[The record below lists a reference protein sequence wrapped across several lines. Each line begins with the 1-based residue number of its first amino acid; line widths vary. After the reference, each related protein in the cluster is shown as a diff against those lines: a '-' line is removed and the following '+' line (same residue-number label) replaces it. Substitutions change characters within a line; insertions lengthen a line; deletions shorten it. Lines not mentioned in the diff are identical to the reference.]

1 MEKKSINMKR
11 IWIVSELFY
20 PEETSTAYILTNIAK
35 ALSAKYEVGVIC
47 GPLVYDKTK
56 VVESAVNDIDKRI
69 TIQRVSDTKLD
80 KNRLFSR
87 ILRFIILTWKLSH
100 TLWRNLKKGDSIF
113 IVTNPA
119 PLLLVVSLIKRIK
132 KNELFILVHDVFPEN
147 TIPAN
152 IIKSPDSLLY
162 KFFRKVFN
170 IAYRQANTLIVLG
183 RDMLV
188 VMKNKLGKNPHNT
201 DIQII
206 ENWAETDLI
215 QMRESKNLPD
225 FIANPK
231 IDIQY
236 AGNIGR
242 VQGLMHFLE
251 IAKNVNNPDL
261 RYSFWGE
268 GACKKDMQMYVEQNK
283 MHNVYFFGSYT
294 RNEQEDV
301 LNNCDMAI
309 VTLAKGMYGLGVPSK
324 SYNIMAA
331 GKPILFIGDLNSEIA
346 LEIKENQLGFCFDTE
361 DTAGISNFLQDL
373 NLKKKSDLSEMGRRA
388 RSIAENKYSERVI
401 LDKYIK
407 VV

>member
-1 MEKKSINMKR
+1 MKR

-20 PEETSTAYILTNIAK
+20 PEETSTAYILTKIAK
-35 ALSAKYEVGVIC
+35 TLSAKYEVGVIC

-56 VVESAVNDIDKRI
+56 VVENVDNSIDKRI
-69 TIQRVSDTKLD
+69 IIQRVSDTKLD
-80 KNRLFSR
+80 KNKLFSR
-87 ILRFIILTWKLSH
+87 ILRFIILTWKLSY
-100 TLWRNLKKGDSIF
+100 TLWHNLKTGDSIF

-119 PLLLVVSLIKRIK
+119 PLLLVVSLIKRIRG
-132 KNELFILVHDVFPEN
+132 NELFILVHDVFPEN

-152 IIKSPDSLLY
+152 IIKSPNSLLY

-183 RDMLV
+183 RDMRE

-215 QMRESKNLPD
+215 QMKESKDLPI
-225 FIANPK
+225 FSTNPK

-251 IAKNVNNPDL
+251 IAKNVNNPEL

-268 GACKKDMQMYVEQNK
+268 GACKKDLQAYVGQNK
-283 MHNVYFFGSYT
+283 MQNVYFFGSYT
-294 RNEQEDV
+294 RNEQVDV
-301 LNNCDMAI
+301 LNNCDLAV

-346 LEIKENQLGFCFDTE
+346 LEIKENKSGFCFDAE
-361 DTAGISNFLQDL
+361 DEAGITRFLQGL
-373 NLKKKSDLSEMGRRA
+373 SLKKKSDLVEMGRRA
-388 RSIAENKYSERVI
+388 RYVAENKYSEKII
-401 LDKYIK
+401 LDKFIK